1 MSYNSAYRQD
11 DKPNMA
17 ASTLAYTQA
26 TLNQITRTFLSSP
39 PPPPP
44 FGDSLVDFTSLNQTA
59 LYSIGSDWTQIKY
72 LPGGSTRWFPGNNN
86 LLSYTG
92 TEFLFT
98 TGNFSRWLICDK
110 SQVNGEYYAD
120 APRIIKRSS
129 ISAVPYTARWYYRA
143 PGSFTDEDP
152 WVSLEDIWDS
162 ITAGTMMYGEN
173 GIVAFIDSIH
183 PTGMYVFT
191 R

>member
-1 MSYNSAYRQD
+1 MSYNSSFRQD
-11 DKPNMA
+11 DNPNM
-17 ASTLAYTQA
+17 SSETLAYTQA

-39 PPPPP
+39 QPSPP
-44 FGDSLVDFTSLNQTA
+44 FGDSLVDFSSLNKPM
-59 LYSIGSDWTQIKY
+59 LYSIGSGWTQIKY